1 MASIGFALLT
11 IDPLVSWLTVVIS
24 VSFLLSFV
32 SFLEPVSSDI
42 VPFFKMV
49 CISCF
54 IAPVVL
60 FIWYKFVYPV
70 VQPLLDRFFGNYQ
83 LPQPFANLS
92 CPLPKKSVKSCSSEN
107 DKQKGND
114 EDQVDESNEA
124 ASTSGDHKKD
134 N

>member
-1 MASIGFALLT
+1 
-11 IDPLVSWLTVVIS
+11 
-24 VSFLLSFV
+24 
-32 SFLEPVSSDI
+32 
-42 VPFFKMV
+42 MV

-54 IAPVVL
+54 IAPVLL

-92 CPLPKKSVKSCSSEN
+92 CPLPKKSVK
-107 DKQKGND
+107 KGD
-114 EDQVDESNEA
+114 DGDIDESNEA
-124 ASTSGDHKKD
+124 ASASGDDKKD

>member
-1 MASIGFALLT
+1 
-11 IDPLVSWLTVVIS
+11 
-24 VSFLLSFV
+24 
-32 SFLEPVSSDI
+32 
-42 VPFFKMV
+42 MV

-60 FIWYKFVYPV
+60 FIWYKFVYPL

-92 CPLPKKSVKSCSSEN
+92 CPLPKKSVKSSCSS
-107 DKQKGND
+107 DAGKLG
-114 EDQVDESNEA
+114 DQDAGDQQSVEAEAEVGSEA
-124 ASTSGDHKKD
+124 ASAGDEGKKT